1 MAEGAEETVFGDGIH
16 HGGADG
22 DLAPQFIRAAAQLR
36 TPLAVQAQIT
46 QGEVHLSQ
54 GAKPGIEGSTVQKF
68 AEFLLGQGFT
78 GLPMERHA
86 HQGAA
91 IEAPVLHEL
100 AGELH
105 RIPFHVADAC
115 SLRLL
120 NGGEHVLQA
129 MAELVEEGLHLFKAH
144 QAGNVPHRRG
154 LIADQIGH
162 RKNEAAIGATL
173 AAEAFIHPGPTA
185 FAGGSAEGI
194 EVEPR
199 DRLASPQDFVVAHI
213 VMPQRS
219 GWISRAD
226 VHVKQA

>member
-1 MAEGAEETVFGDGIH
+1 MAEGTEKTVFGDGVH

-22 DLAPQFIRAAAQLR
+22 DLTPQFIRAAPQLR
-36 TPLAVQAQIT
+36 APLAVQAQIT
-46 QGEVHLSQ
+46 QSEMHLTQ
-54 GAKPGIEGSTVQKF
+54 GAKPGIEGAAVQKF
-68 AEFLLGQGFT
+68 VEFLLGQGFT
-78 GLPMERHA
+78 GLPVERHA

-115 SLRLL
+115 SLRFL

-144 QAGNVPHRRG
+144 QAGNVSHRRG

-162 RKNEAAIGATL
+162 RKNEAPIGATL
-173 AAEAFIHPGPTA
+173 AAEAFIHPGSTA
-185 FAGGSAEGI
+185 FAGGSAVGI

-199 DRLASPQDFVVAHI
+199 DRLASTQDFEVAHI

-219 GWISRAD
+219 SCLSRAD
-226 VHVKQA
+226 LHFKQP